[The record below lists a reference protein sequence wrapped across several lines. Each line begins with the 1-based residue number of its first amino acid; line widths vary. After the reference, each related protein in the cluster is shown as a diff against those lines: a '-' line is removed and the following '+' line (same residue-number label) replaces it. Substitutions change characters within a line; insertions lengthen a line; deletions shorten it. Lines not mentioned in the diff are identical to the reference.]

1 MQYYNYTINL
11 PETSNKP
18 KYMTKKQPE
27 TKPASSSNEQE
38 DNNFNFESSLNE
50 LEKLVDALENG
61 DLSLEQSLQDFERGI
76 NLTRACQSA
85 LTDAQQKVQILLQ
98 EDNKSSLEA
107 YSDNESNTSES
118 SDSSNKD
125 RK

>member
-1 MQYYNYTINL
+1 
-11 PETSNKP
+11 
-18 KYMTKKQPE
+18 MTKKQPE

-98 EDNKSSLEA
+98 QDNKSSLEA

-118 SDSSNKD
+118 SESSDKD
-125 RK
+125 RR